1 MTKVLVTGG
10 LGFIGSHIVDL
21 LIEKDYEVVIVD
33 DISTGSKENL
43 NKDAKFYKTDI
54 CDPDL
59 KGIFE
64 KEKIEFVLH
73 QVAQVNVRRSVSDPR
88 FDAEVNILGSINL
101 LECCR
106 EFDVKKIVYASS
118 GGAVYGEPQYLP
130 VDEEHPIRPL
140 CPYGASKYSVENYL
154 FIYWKNF
161 NLDYATLRYSNVY
174 GPRQDPFGE
183 AGVVAIFTDKLLRN
197 KSPVIFGDGNQTRD
211 FVYVEDVVNA
221 NLIAMKKETRSKE
234 FNIGTGIET
243 SVNDIYERLKKI
255 TNSNASAVHG
265 DPVLGEVRRIC
276 LDIKLA
282 QKELGWKPQINLD
295 EGLRKTVEWFKK
307 KKWVEG

>member
-59 KGIFE
+59 K
-64 KEKIEFVLH
+64 
-73 QVAQVNVRRSVSDPR
+73 ADPR

-140 CPYGASKYSVENYL
+140 WVMVTRLGIL
-154 FIYWKNF
+154 FMSRMW
-161 NLDYATLRYSNVY
+161 
-174 GPRQDPFGE
+174 
-183 AGVVAIFTDKLLRN
+183 
-197 KSPVIFGDGNQTRD
+197 
-211 FVYVEDVVNA
+211 
-221 NLIAMKKETRSKE
+221 
-234 FNIGTGIET
+234 
-243 SVNDIYERLKKI
+243 
-255 TNSNASAVHG
+255 
-265 DPVLGEVRRIC
+265 
-276 LDIKLA
+276 
-282 QKELGWKPQINLD
+282 
-295 EGLRKTVEWFKK
+295 
-307 KKWVEG
+307 